1 MIGNEVPQE
10 YLDISREDEIALDKK
25 MLDLVGFRYLGDES
39 FRTRLNKEIAS
50 WKQALKD
57 RGARQRGSP
66 KKIDPLVIYIRVT
79 LKRRDDRVALEICFQ
94 ELMSDYGLGRAN
106 VQRLYYLGEKIF
118 KKNSALKSLIQ

>member
-1 MIGNEVPQE
+1 VIIHEVPQE
-10 YLDISREDEIALDKK
+10 YSDISREDEIALDKK
-25 MLDLVGFRYLGDES
+25 TLDLVRFRYLGDER

-50 WKQALKD
+50 WKRDLKY

-66 KKIDPLVIYIRVT
+66 KKMDPLVIYIRVT
-79 LKRRDDRVALEICFQ
+79 LKRRDDRVTLELCFQ

-106 VQRLYYLGEKIF
+106 VQKLYYLGEKLF